1 MALARL
7 LHKIVVCWGDFLLL
21 FAKLL
26 ELISRIFS
34 STIII
39 RKFLCVK
46 SLNQW
51 HGMVWKRLP
60 WFDLVSIKGVNSK
73 NMFFPNLHVFR
84 INFISKKN
92 PYFLPTPPSVKLI
105 CLQLLYLSG
114 MKTHFDQSIFPTHS
128 ENWDFSHQM
137 FFSDQWNSA
146 PWRPPIGNRGN
157 RGLEHPFY
165 GRLRCFVDS
174 DELSKFPGK
183 SPTELTAP
191 PYREEWQLFVATLLF
206 TTVMLKSYVTRLLV
220 ILLNDM

>member
-137 FFSDQWNSA
+137 FFLINE
-146 PWRPPIGNRGN
+146 I
-157 RGLEHPFY
+157 
-165 GRLRCFVDS
+165 
-174 DELSKFPGK
+174 
-183 SPTELTAP
+183 
-191 PYREEWQLFVATLLF
+191 
-206 TTVMLKSYVTRLLV
+206 RLLGDHPLATGGTGAWNTPFTV
-220 ILLNDM
+220 VYAVLSTQMNFQSFQANLLLSWQRPHTVRNGNFL